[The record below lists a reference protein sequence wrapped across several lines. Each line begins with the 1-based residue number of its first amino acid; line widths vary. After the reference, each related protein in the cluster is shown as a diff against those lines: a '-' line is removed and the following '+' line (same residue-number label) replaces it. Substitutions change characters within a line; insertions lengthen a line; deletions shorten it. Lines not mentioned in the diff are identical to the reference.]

1 MESKTKSFDI
11 QPKAKNAIT
20 ENQETGR
27 FLITHDTT
35 CQLLEKSIQSFNSWS
50 KSHEFSWGKLR
61 TCGLEEKKKCD
72 WAAPMVHEN
81 AICIKLDMSQIA
93 TLIPHIFFSTFS
105 SFQIWHSNLI

>member
-61 TCGLEEKKKCD
+61 TCGLEEKKSVIEQLQ
-72 WAAPMVHEN
+72 W
-81 AICIKLDMSQIA
+81 
-93 TLIPHIFFSTFS
+93 STKMPYA
-105 SFQIWHSNLI
+105 